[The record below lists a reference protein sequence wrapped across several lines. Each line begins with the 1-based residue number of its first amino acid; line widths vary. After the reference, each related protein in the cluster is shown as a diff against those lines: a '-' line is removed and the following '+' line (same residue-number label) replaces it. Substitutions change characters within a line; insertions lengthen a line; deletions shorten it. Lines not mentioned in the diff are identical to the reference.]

1 MSEPGAVATLGAS
14 QEMLRLGTA
23 EELRGWEAWQWG
35 RHWDV
40 GAAETHPESPAV
52 PLHSGALAV
61 VSPERS
67 RGVGAPRAPQAGR
80 NDAPC
85 REGRG
90 CGHSPC
96 PAARGA
102 VPARSPCCRA
112 LLLLAVCVCATAV
125 PYGLG
130 ALAAVTWAPPGSAAS
145 QPGVGGTLGTA
156 CGDLLSS
163 GCAQGIQGVVT
174 AVGQSLGTQTAATR
188 TSGTSLQ
195 GQPGS
200 GDREALRLGTAMAVT
215 LSPTPWPSKRVP
227 AASAQLFQPEGVPS
241 PGSWR
246 HLARGGLHRAG
257 TGGATQM
264 PAVSAAGALGQPAGT
279 AEPLSPQRGS
289 EAIPRAGSEPAA
301 GVPATSQL
309 WLHPPALPTAAAGPS
324 AGAAVTQVPLQGVAE
339 GSQVPP
345 DVPTWAPMGAGS
357 SSPSPAEQVVASAL
371 PAQGTPSW
379 AQLSPGTLGVS
390 PALAP
395 EGLWGTAGTAL
406 PGTAAP
412 LVDAVLA
419 QAPGNGSGLLDAVLA
434 SLPTTAA
441 APATH
446 HQTLLASF
454 LPTVASGAPAVTLGT
469 QSEWPCLPA
478 QPMCTGASPA
488 QPRAPSPAGPT
499 VTGMGS
505 TAPGV
510 TPELGQ
516 TFVTDESRHSQPRTA
531 SLGAVPTPAG
541 APGPSPASPGSVPAP
556 CSTEPALQCTS
567 EPGHLAATSSSV
579 TSPSCLLSSPGTG
592 HAASSLPSSQSLA
605 VPTAP
610 TLHAHA
616 VSSGSSASQNSSTA
630 TEQLPA
636 ATREASSPAELM
648 TKGTPGS
655 TGTNPPASHP
665 SSLPLPTQPVHVL
678 PLQFRL
684 LGIAYAPAL
693 GSRDSQSYRQL
704 EGDVT
709 LMLNQMLS
717 SYESFLQANVLEF
730 MNGSVVVRGEV
741 LFRGDAPAPTNSH
754 LIRTV
759 VTEASKGRS
768 LFSWELEP
776 QSVQSAGFSL
786 ENLDP
791 EKLSI
796 SLTGSQLGVDSMDLL
811 EKLVREV
818 TASVSGLYHV
828 RNFTISQ
835 LRNLGGNTEITGD
848 LYLDTVLHADIT
860 EVLEA
865 LTALSALS
873 MDLSSL
879 SVEGSKLG
887 LLVYPLSFV
896 VTNRPFSQ
904 KLQDPLSEEHHNLSR
919 HLGDVVARALRDYPS
934 FLTAIIKE
942 FLPGSLLCH
951 GNVIFRRP
959 APTSVQVLKT
969 LVSSVGPNQAL
980 AGSDIHVDPFSLAVG
995 EDTLEPPRP
1004 QPGFPAYGVAL
1015 VVIGGLC
1022 IVAAPVVLA
1031 CLGTKRLGWQAG
1043 GALWDRRD
1051 PEVGVQ
1057 TLEMDNQ
1064 GFWTE
1069 DPEDGHF
1076 EWQSTSA

>member
-1 MSEPGAVATLGAS
+1 MPRAERGAAA
-14 QEMLRLGTA
+14 GTA
-23 EELRGWEAWQWG
+23 
-35 RHWDV
+35 
-40 GAAETHPESPAV
+40 
-52 PLHSGALAV
+52 
-61 VSPERS
+61 
-67 RGVGAPRAPQAGR
+67 
-80 NDAPC
+80 
-85 REGRG
+85 
-90 CGHSPC
+90 PC
-96 PAARGA
+96 PAAPSR
-102 VPARSPCCRA
+102 CCRA
-112 LLLLAVCVCATAV
+112 LLLLAVCACATAV
-125 PYGLG
+125 PYGLA

-145 QPGVGGTLGTA
+145 QPGAGDTLGTA

-163 GCAQGIQGVVT
+163 GCVQGIQGVVT
-174 AVGQSLGTQTAATR
+174 AEGQSLGTQTPR
-188 TSGTSLQ
+188 TSLQ

-200 GDREALRLGTAMAVT
+200 GDREGLRLGTAMAVT
-215 LSPTPWPSKRVP
+215 LSPTPWPGKGVP
-227 AASAQLFQPEGVPS
+227 AASAQPFQPEGVPS
-241 PGSWR
+241 PGSWG

-257 TGGATQM
+257 PGDATQM
-264 PAVSAAGALGQPAGT
+264 PAVSAAGGLGQPAGT
-279 AEPLSPQRGS
+279 AEPQSPQRDS
-289 EAIPRAGSEPAA
+289 EATPRAGSETAA

-324 AGAAVTQVPLQGVAE
+324 AGAAVTQVPPTQLVPFRGAAV

-345 DVPTWAPMGAGS
+345 DVSTWAPMGAGS
-357 SSPSPAEQVVASAL
+357 WSPSPAEQVVASAL

-406 PGTAAP
+406 PGAAAP
-412 LVDAVLA
+412 
-419 QAPGNGSGLLDAVLA
+419 GTGSGLLDAVLV
-434 SLPTTAA
+434 SLPAAAA
-441 APATH
+441 APGAH
-446 HQTLLASF
+446 HQHLLASS
-454 LPTVASGAPAVTLGT
+454 LPMEASGAPAVTLGT
-469 QSEWPCLPA
+469 QSEWPCP
-478 QPMCTGASPA
+478 PA
-488 QPRAPSPAGPT
+488 QPRAASPAGPT
-499 VTGMGS
+499 VTGMGP

-516 TFVTDESRHSQPRTA
+516 TFVTGEPRPSQPRTA
-531 SLGAVPTPAG
+531 AVGPVPTPAG

-556 CSTEPALQCTS
+556 SSTEPAL
-567 EPGHLAATSSSV
+567 HLTATSSTV
-579 TSPSCLLSSPGTG
+579 TSPSCLLCSPGAG
-592 HAASSLPSSQSLA
+592 YAASSLPSSQSLA
-605 VPTAP
+605 VPAAL

-616 VSSGSSASQNSSTA
+616 VPSGSSASQNSSTA
-630 TEQLPA
+630 SEQLPA
-636 ATREASSPAELM
+636 ATRAASGPAELM
-648 TKGTPGS
+648 TTGTPGS
-655 TGTNPPASHP
+655 RGTTPRACHP
-665 SSLPLPTQPVHVL
+665 CGLPLPAQPVHVL

-693 GSRDSQSYRQL
+693 GSRNSLSYRRLQ
-704 EGDVT
+704 GDVT
-709 LMLNQMLS
+709 LMLNRMLS

-730 MNGSVVVRGEV
+730 KNGSVVVRGEV

-759 VTEASKGRS
+759 VTEASKGRNI
-768 LFSWELEP
+768 FSWQLEP

-796 SLTGSQLGVDSMDLL
+796 SLTGSQLGVDRMDLL
-811 EKLVREV
+811 EKLVQEI
-818 TASVSGLYHV
+818 TASVSGLYNV

-835 LRNLGGNTEITGD
+835 LRNLGGLTEITGD
-848 LYLDTVLHADIT
+848 LYLDTVVHADVE

-865 LTALSALS
+865 LTALSDLS
-873 MDLSSL
+873 KDLSSI

-919 HLGDVVARALRDYPS
+919 ELGDVVARALRDYPS

-951 GNVIFRRP
+951 GNMIFQHP
-959 APTSVQVLKT
+959 APTSMQVLKT
-969 LVSSVGPNQAL
+969 LVRSVGPNQAL

-995 EDTLEPPRP
+995 EDTLDPPRP

-1022 IVAAPVVLA
+1022 IVAVPIVLV
-1031 CLGTKRLGWQAG
+1031 CMGTRRLGWQAVE
-1043 GALWDRRD
+1043 ALWDRRD

-1069 DPEDGHF
+1069 DSEDGHF

>member
-1 MSEPGAVATLGAS
+1 MS
-14 QEMLRLGTA
+14 
-23 EELRGWEAWQWG
+23 
-35 RHWDV
+35 
-40 GAAETHPESPAV
+40 
-52 PLHSGALAV
+52 
-61 VSPERS
+61 
-67 RGVGAPRAPQAGR
+67 
-80 NDAPC
+80 
-85 REGRG
+85 
-90 CGHSPC
+90 
-96 PAARGA
+96 
-102 VPARSPCCRA
+102 
-112 LLLLAVCVCATAV
+112 
-125 PYGLG
+125 
-130 ALAAVTWAPPGSAAS
+130 
-145 QPGVGGTLGTA
+145 
-156 CGDLLSS
+156 
-163 GCAQGIQGVVT
+163 
-174 AVGQSLGTQTAATR
+174 
-188 TSGTSLQ
+188 
-195 GQPGS
+195 
-200 GDREALRLGTAMAVT
+200 
-215 LSPTPWPSKRVP
+215 
-227 AASAQLFQPEGVPS
+227 
-241 PGSWR
+241 
-246 HLARGGLHRAG
+246 
-257 TGGATQM
+257 
-264 PAVSAAGALGQPAGT
+264 
-279 AEPLSPQRGS
+279 
-289 EAIPRAGSEPAA
+289 
-301 GVPATSQL
+301 
-309 WLHPPALPTAAAGPS
+309 
-324 AGAAVTQVPLQGVAE
+324 
-339 GSQVPP
+339 
-345 DVPTWAPMGAGS
+345 
-357 SSPSPAEQVVASAL
+357 
-371 PAQGTPSW
+371 
-379 AQLSPGTLGVS
+379 
-390 PALAP
+390 
-395 EGLWGTAGTAL
+395 
-406 PGTAAP
+406 
-412 LVDAVLA
+412 
-419 QAPGNGSGLLDAVLA
+419 
-434 SLPTTAA
+434 
-441 APATH
+441 
-446 HQTLLASF
+446 
-454 LPTVASGAPAVTLGT
+454 
-469 QSEWPCLPA
+469 
-478 QPMCTGASPA
+478 TGASPA

-499 VTGMGS
+499 MTGMGS

-516 TFVTDESRHSQPRTA
+516 MCVTGESRTA
-531 SLGAVPTPAG
+531 SVGAIPTPAG

-556 CSTEPALQCTS
+556 SSTDPVLQRGS
-567 EPGHLAATSSSV
+567 EPGHLTATSSSV
-579 TSPSCLLSSPGTG
+579 TSPSCLLCSPGAG

-605 VPTAP
+605 VPTAL
-610 TLHAHA
+610 TLRAHA

-648 TKGTPGS
+648 TKGRPGS

-665 SSLPLPTQPVHVL
+665 CSLPLPTQPVHVL

-693 GSRDSQSYRQL
+693 GSRNSQSYRQL

-768 LFSWELEP
+768 IFSWQLEP
-776 QSVQSAGFSL
+776 QSLQSAGFSL

-796 SLTGSQLGVDSMDLL
+796 SLTGSQLGVDRMDLL
-811 EKLVREV
+811 ERLVREV
-818 TASVSGLYHV
+818 TASVSGLYDV

-848 LYLDTVLHADIT
+848 LYLDTVVHADIT

-865 LTALSALS
+865 LTALSGLS
-873 MDLSSL
+873 MDLSSI

-904 KLQDPLSEEHHNLSR
+904 KLQDPLSAEHHNLSR
-919 HLGDVVARALRDYPS
+919 ELGDVVARALRDYPS

-951 GNVIFRRP
+951 GNMIFRHP

-969 LVSSVGPNQAL
+969 LVRSVGPNQAL
-980 AGSDIHVDPFSLAVG
+980 AGSDIHVDPFSLSVG
-995 EDTLEPPRP
+995 ENTLERPRP
-1004 QPGFPAYGVAL
+1004 QPGIPAYGVAL

-1022 IVAAPVVLA
+1022 IVAAPIVLV
-1031 CLGTKRLGWQAG
+1031 CLGTKRLGWQTG

>member
-1 MSEPGAVATLGAS
+1 MP
-14 QEMLRLGTA
+14 RA
-23 EELRGWEAWQWG
+23 ERG
-35 RHWDV
+35 
-40 GAAETHPESPAV
+40 GAA
-52 PLHSGALAV
+52 GAA
-61 VSPERS
+61 
-67 RGVGAPRAPQAGR
+67 
-80 NDAPC
+80 
-85 REGRG
+85 
-90 CGHSPC
+90 PC
-96 PAARGA
+96 PAAHSR
-102 VPARSPCCRA
+102 CCRA

-125 PYGLG
+125 PYGLA

-145 QPGVGGTLGTA
+145 QPAVGDTLGTV

-163 GCAQGIQGVVT
+163 GCVQGIQGAVT
-174 AVGQSLGTQTAATR
+174 AEGQSLGTQTPR
-188 TSGTSLQ
+188 TSLQ

-200 GDREALRLGTAMAVT
+200 GDRDGLSLGTAMVVT
-215 LSPTPWPSKRVP
+215 LSPTPWPGKRVP
-227 AASAQLFQPEGVPS
+227 AASARPFQPEGVPS
-241 PGSWR
+241 PGSWGY
-246 HLARGGLHRAG
+246 HVQGGLHRAG
-257 TGGATQM
+257 PGGATQM
-264 PAVSAAGALGQPAGT
+264 PAVSAAGGLGQPAGT
-279 AEPLSPQRGS
+279 AEPQSPQRDS
-289 EAIPRAGSEPAA
+289 EATSRAGSETAA
-301 GVPATSQL
+301 GLPATSQL

-324 AGAAVTQVPLQGVAE
+324 AGAAVTQVPPTQLVPLRGAAV
-339 GSQVPP
+339 GSQLPP
-345 DVPTWAPMGAGS
+345 DVSTWAPMGAGS
-357 SSPSPAEQVVASAL
+357 WSPSPAEQVVASAL

-395 EGLWGTAGTAL
+395 EGLWRTDGTAL
-406 PGTAAP
+406 PGAA
-412 LVDAVLA
+412 
-419 QAPGNGSGLLDAVLA
+419 APGNGSGLLDAVLV
-434 SLPTTAA
+434 SLPATAA
-441 APATH
+441 APAAH
-446 HQTLLASF
+446 HQHLLASS
-454 LPTVASGAPAVTLGT
+454 LPTEASGAPAVTLGT
-469 QSEWPCLPA
+469 QSEWPCP
-478 QPMCTGASPA
+478 PA

-499 VTGMGS
+499 VTGMSS
-505 TAPGV
+505 TAPGA
-510 TPELGQ
+510 TPELGL
-516 TFVTDESRHSQPRTA
+516 TFVTGESRPSQARTA
-531 SLGAVPTPAG
+531 AVGSVPTAAG

-556 CSTEPALQCTS
+556 SSTEPAL
-567 EPGHLAATSSSV
+567 HLTATSSTV
-579 TSPSCLLSSPGTG
+579 TSPSCLLSSPGAG

-605 VPTAP
+605 VPSAL

-616 VSSGSSASQNSSTA
+616 VPGGSSASQISSTA
-630 TEQLPA
+630 SEQLPA
-636 ATREASSPAELM
+636 ATGAASSPAELM
-648 TKGTPGS
+648 TTGTPGS
-655 TGTNPPASHP
+655 TGTNPPACHLC
-665 SSLPLPTQPVHVL
+665 SLPLPTQPVHVL

-693 GSRDSQSYRQL
+693 GSRNSLSYRRL

-717 SYESFLQANVLEF
+717 SYESFLHANVLEF
-730 MNGSVVVRGEV
+730 MNGSVVVRGEA

-768 LFSWELEP
+768 MFSWQLEP
-776 QSVQSAGFSL
+776 QSIQSAGFSL

-796 SLTGSQLGVDSMDLL
+796 SFTGSQLGVDRMDLL
-811 EKLVREV
+811 EKLVQEI
-818 TASVSGLYHV
+818 TASVSGLYNV
-828 RNFTISQ
+828 RNFTITQ
-835 LRNLGGNTEITGD
+835 LRNLGANTEITGD
-848 LYLDTVLHADIT
+848 LYLDTVVHADVE

-865 LTALSALS
+865 LTVLSDLS
-873 MDLSSL
+873 KDLSSI

-919 HLGDVVARALRDYPS
+919 ELGDVVARALRDYPS

-951 GNVIFRRP
+951 GNMIFQHP
-959 APTSVQVLKT
+959 APTSMQVLKT
-969 LVSSVGPNQAL
+969 LVHSVGPNQAL

-995 EDTLEPPRP
+995 EDTLDPPRP

-1022 IVAAPVVLA
+1022 IVAAPIVFV

-1069 DPEDGHF
+1069 DSEDGHF